1 MSGYANA
8 FAVWHT
14 LQLRVDHK
22 IHRKNRLRTGRSVR
36 RVEATWPRHG
46 ASIHEC
52 PMNVNGHWWNQNQNG
67 RALGALDGLRVR
79 EAMKTITTSLG
90 NVAGQQLD
98 IVDASAKDNIPV
110 KHADE
115 QQLRRW
121 TESQARS

>member
-1 MSGYANA
+1 
-8 FAVWHT
+8 
-14 LQLRVDHK
+14 
-22 IHRKNRLRTGRSVR
+22 
-36 RVEATWPRHG
+36 
-46 ASIHEC
+46 
-52 PMNVNGHWWNQNQNG
+52 MNVNGHWWNQNPNG

-110 KHADE
+110 KDADE